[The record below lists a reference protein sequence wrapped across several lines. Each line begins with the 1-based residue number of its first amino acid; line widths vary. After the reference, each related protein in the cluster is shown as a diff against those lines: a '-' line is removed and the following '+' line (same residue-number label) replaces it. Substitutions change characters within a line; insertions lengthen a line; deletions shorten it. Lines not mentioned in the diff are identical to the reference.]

1 MRPNLGYYV
10 QTINTIVNETEKLGE
25 KMNPSY
31 EKIRKAIDED
41 KVSSLSSAELK
52 ETVELFNEGTV
63 SYHELLEKITKLR
76 PPAKVIGIHKKL
88 EKAYMNY
95 VAGCEEMTKS
105 INPEAGVDI
114 EAFDLSEK
122 KQDESSDTIMFSI
135 EKMTNVLMKK

>member
-10 QTINTIVNETEKLGE
+10 QTINTIVNETEQLGE

-31 EKIRKAIDED
+31 EKIRTAIDKD
-41 KVSSLSSAELK
+41 KLSNLSAAELK
-52 ETVELFNEGTV
+52 EIVKLFEEGTT
-63 SYHELLEKITKLR
+63 SYRELLEKINKLR

-88 EKAYMNY
+88 EKAYFNY

-105 INPEAGVDI
+105 IDPENGVDI
-114 EAFDLSEK
+114 AAFDQSEK

-135 EKMTNVLMKK
+135 EKMTNTLMKK